1 MSVIERSSNSFV
13 TSTPK
18 PQASDTSSAF
28 LATLRGPHSTH
39 RMMYRLRVSEGRIG
53 KLRVCVLPQ
62 SRMKMFEIIV
72 FDIKPLCMHWR
83 ADADGEVDDDTSY
96 TGPSGEKKA
105 KSQTRGASEQ
115 ARADDE
121 EHNLLED
128 ISNPREWKFHSASAS
143 ENGDRDEHWTRKSCR
158 RVS

>member
-96 TGPSGEKKA
+96 TGPSGEKRRKA
-105 KSQTRGASEQ
+105 KAVEQ
-115 ARADDE
+115 ASKHERTMRSIICLRISRIRGNGSFTQHLQVKMATGTNIGRAKVVGE
-121 EHNLLED
+121 
-128 ISNPREWKFHSASAS
+128 
-143 ENGDRDEHWTRKSCR
+143 
-158 RVS
+158 